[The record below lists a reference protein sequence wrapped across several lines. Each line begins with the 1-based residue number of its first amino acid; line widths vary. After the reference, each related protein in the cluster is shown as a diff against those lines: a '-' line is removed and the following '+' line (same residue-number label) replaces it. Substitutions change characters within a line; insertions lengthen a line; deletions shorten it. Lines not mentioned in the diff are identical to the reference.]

1 MTYEE
6 YLDLVVQTVAK
17 NTKSDSGCIT
27 AAALGG
33 LLRQASPDENWKMF
47 GKRTLSELLVNP
59 RLEGRLSLTKTDK
72 NALAV
77 VLGEAAPL
85 PNRTAIQTFN
95 PLRKSIWDAFV
106 LATPEGKR
114 FMHRRNGIVRVGLD
128 IAPAPADDWVEIFPV
143 GIERQRTWANEFIV
157 EAHSDATQTAE
168 QTLGA
173 DHWHPHMF
181 AQALRQVDEN
191 LSRQWNRFRSSK
203 VSSLVKD
210 WLSQH
215 AIPFDMAFQSSL
227 RAGDLKSASVEAIES
242 VKAYESEEIRRAIM
256 TALSSLP
263 LEKLLEIPI
272 PAGLML
278 SALSSAKMR

>member
-6 YLDLVVQTVAK
+6 YLDLVVHTVAK
-17 NTKSDSGCIT
+17 NTKPDSGCIT

-33 LLRQASPDENWKMF
+33 LLRQASPEESWKTF
-47 GKRTLSELLVNP
+47 GKRTLSELLTDP
-59 RLEGRLSLTKTDK
+59 KLGGRLSLTKTDK

-77 VLGEAAPL
+77 VVGEGIPL
-85 PNRTAIQTFN
+85 PTPTAIETFN

-114 FMHRRNGIVRVGLD
+114 FLHRRNGIVRVGLD
-128 IAPAPADDWVEIFPV
+128 IAPAPADDWVEISPV
-143 GIERQRTWANEFIV
+143 GIERQRTWANEFIA
-157 EAHSDATQTAE
+157 EANSDATQDAE
-168 QTLGA
+168 QTLNA

-181 AQALRQVDEN
+181 AQALRQIDEN
-191 LSRQWNRFRSSK
+191 LARQWNRFRSSK
-203 VSSLVKD
+203 VSSLVKE

-215 AIPFDMAFQSSL
+215 ALPFDMAFQSSI
-227 RAGDLKSASVEAIES
+227 RSGEAKGTTVEARES
-242 VKAYESEEIRRAIM
+242 VSAYESEEVRRAIL

-278 SALSSAKMR
+278 SALSSAKVR